1 MPKVLITESY
11 LQDIAAVIRLKLR
24 SDETFYPSEMAE
36 AISHIMGSEVN
47 LEDKIVAE
55 NGVYT
60 AWTEGLD
67 GYRRVKVQVIPHE
80 NVEFRLKLHTLVGVA
95 GSVTNRRIQTSVQG
109 IIGRAH
115 PSQTAY
121 TGIVGCAVFDE
132 PNAGP
137 PDDEEAGDDNA

>member
-11 LQDIAAVIRLKLR
+11 LQDIAAVIRLKLH
-24 SDETFYPSEMAE
+24 SDDTFYPSEMAE

-47 LEDKIVAE
+47 LGEKTVTE
-55 NGVYT
+55 NGAYT

-67 GYRRVKVQVIPHE
+67 GYRRVKVQVIPQE
-80 NVEFRLKLHTLVGVA
+80 NVELRISFHTLFGVA
-95 GSVTNRRIQTSVQG
+95 GSIINRRIQTSVQG
-109 IIGRAH
+109 ISGRAH

-121 TGIVGCAVFDE
+121 TGIVGRAVFDE